1 MQADKRF
8 TATAIRKLRS
18 EIDDAGGNEVF
29 ALGYLD
35 EKSRVCKIEIAARG
49 NINSVLALQNR
60 LGSMESS
67 DPMGSGD
74 ESANPDVLIH
84 NHPSGN
90 LTPSDN
96 DFIIASRAAE
106 GGLGSFIVDNQ
117 VVKVY
122 AVAEP
127 ARKRIRQKLDPDS
140 IIAALEEGGAV
151 AARLPVY
158 EVRQSQLDLM
168 RLVIRAFNEDALAAA
183 EAGTGVGKSFA
194 YLLPSLSF
202 ALLND
207 ERVVISTATINLQ
220 QQLFEKDIPLVAT
233 ALPKVLPKSSLGAKN
248 SDPEKTVKAVLIK
261 GRGNYLCRRRL
272 EDALKEPSLDA
283 EENDSLEAIV
293 LWADK
298 AETGSRSELSFVPQE
313 GLWSR
318 VCSEG
323 DLCLGLR
330 CPERERCFVM
340 ALRREAADAN
350 ILVVNHHLLFADLA
364 ARQGG
369 AGYDN
374 TVVLPPYR
382 RVIIDEAHNIEEA
395 ATSFF
400 SGEFSR
406 VGIFRSLARLY
417 RKNRRGTARSG
428 LLLRLAS
435 LLSSEQ
441 AKAFFGDGLDGED
454 KIAANIDKVRNAVED
469 LDEAGLELCA
479 GDGVFRLISQKD
491 EAISSGLKGP
501 LLSLKKNIQALTG
514 LVRDMLERVPGDTT
528 EEGLIWETRAL
539 IRHLE
544 NAGNL
549 CASFLEYGEN
559 PDKVLWIE
567 KHSGNR
573 GDWALFTET
582 PLEVAHNLKDSLFEP
597 NKTVVCVSA
606 TLTVGQGDA
615 SFNYWKN
622 RCGLDLLEDR
632 ELLSGIYPS
641 PFPYHSSVLLGVP
654 DAPMPTETGFS
665 DFVDK
670 AAAELCEIAGGS
682 ALVLFT
688 SYSALKSAFETAK
701 PLLEE
706 QGIRVLKQGDD
717 DRSRLLKTFLED
729 KSSVLFATD
738 SFWQGVDAPG
748 DTLRMV
754 IICRL
759 PFRTPNDPVFEARCE
774 RLEEAGGNSFM
785 DLSLPEAVMK
795 FKQGFGRLM
804 RRSSDRGVVAILDSR
819 LLKKQYGRIFLQS
832 LPETRTCF
840 DSLKDLLRSVEDFL
854 F

>member
-8 TATAIRKLRS
+8 TAAAIKKLRS
-18 EIDDAGGNEVF
+18 EIDDADGNEVF

-35 EKSRVCKIEIAARG
+35 DKNRVCKIEIAARG
-49 NINSVLALQNR
+49 NINSVLALQDR
-60 LGSMESS
+60 LASFEPSESS
-67 DPMGSGD
+67 DSGD
-74 ESANPDVLIH
+74 ENATPDVLIH

-117 VVKVY
+117 VEKVY

-127 ARKRIRQKLDPDS
+127 ARKRIRQKLDTDS

-151 AARLPVY
+151 AARLQVY

-168 RLVIRAFNEDALAAA
+168 RLVTMAFNEDALAAA

-194 YLLPSLSF
+194 YLLPALSF

-220 QQLFEKDIPLVAT
+220 QQLFEKDIPLVAE
-233 ALPKVLPKSSLGAKN
+233 ALPKVLSKTLLGEKKGGV
-248 SDPEKTVKAVLIK
+248 EKTVKAVLIK
-261 GRGNYLCRRRL
+261 GRGNYICRRRL
-272 EDALKEPSLDA
+272 EDALKEPSLDE
-283 EENDSLEAIV
+283 EENESLRAIV

-406 VGIFRSLARLY
+406 VGIFRSLSRLY

-428 LLLRLAS
+428 LLLRLAA
-435 LLSSEQ
+435 LLPSEQ
-441 AKAFFGDGLDGED
+441 ARAFFGDGMDGED
-454 KIAANIDKVRNAVED
+454 KIADNIEKVRAAVED

-479 GDGVFRLISQKD
+479 SDGVFRLISLKE
-491 EAISSGLKGP
+491 EAISSKLKKP
-501 LLSLKKNIQALTG
+501 LLSLKKKIQILASLI
-514 LVRDMLERVPGDTT
+514 RDMLEHVPGDST
-528 EEGLIWETRAL
+528 EEGLIWEIKAI

-544 NAGNL
+544 NSASL
-549 CASFLEYGEN
+549 CASFMEYREN
-559 PDKVLWIE
+559 PDKVFWIE
-567 KHSGNR
+567 KHSGGR
-573 GDWALFTET
+573 GADWALFTET
-582 PLEVAHNLKDSLFEP
+582 PLEVAHNLKESLFAP

-606 TLTVGQGDA
+606 TLTVGQGET

-622 RCGLDLLEDR
+622 RCGLDLMED
-632 ELLSGIYPS
+632 EPLTGIYPS
-641 PFPYHSSVLLGVP
+641 PFPYHKSVLLGVP

-665 DFVDK
+665 DFVDN

-701 PLLEE
+701 PQLEE

-717 DRSRLLKTFLED
+717 DRSRLLKAFLED

-748 DTLRMV
+748 DTLRLV

-840 DSLKDLLRSVEDFL
+840 GSLKDLLHSMEDFL